1 MNILGISALYHD
13 SAAALCVNSE
23 IIAAAQEERFTRIK
37 GDSSFPA
44 NSIKYCLS
52 KMNGKLDAVAFYDN
66 PILTL
71 DRFLYNLKGNE
82 QSDVILKKETYKV
95 FGERLTICKT
105 IREFLH
111 NLEVNDD
118 YKIYVCKHH
127 ISHAASAF
135 YPSPFEKAA
144 FLINDGV
151 GEWATTT
158 LGVGKQTKL
167 TVLKELLYPDS
178 LGLLYSTFTAFCGFK
193 VNFGEYKLMG
203 LAPYGS
209 PKWVKQIL
217 ENIVDLKD
225 DGSFKLNPSY
235 FKYREY
241 QQMYSDEF
249 AKLFGIAPRTP
260 ESKIDIAYMDIA
272 ASIQEVTNLIILKQA
287 RYLRDITN
295 CKNLV
300 LAGGCALNCVSN
312 GLILKEGIFENVW
325 IQPAA
330 NDSGG
335 SIGAALYAYYELTKS
350 IRIPSLFDSQKG
362 SFLGPE
368 FSNDEIYTSLLK
380 HNANFKYYEDA
391 VLYKEI
397 ASRIKDN
404 KVIGLFH
411 GRLEFGPRAL
421 GHRSIIANA
430 FDDNMQKRVNLKIK
444 FRESFR
450 PFAPAVLTE
459 DSLKYFN
466 GVAHSPYMLLV
477 TSINDDIKINNICTQ
492 SDDIIGQLQQKR
504 SKIPAVTHVDYSA
517 RIQTVDFDRNPF
529 LYNILQEYKQL
540 TGESVILNTSF
551 NVRGEPIVC
560 TPDDAISCF
569 YKTGMD
575 VLVIGNYIVSK

>member
-52 KMNGKLDAVAFYDN
+52 KMNGQLDAVAFYDN

-71 DRFLYNLKGNE
+71 DRFLHNLKGNE
-82 QSDVILKKETYKV
+82 QSDVILKKEAYKV

-158 LGVGKQTKL
+158 LGVGEQTKL

-178 LGLLYSTFTAFCGFK
+178 LGLLYSAFTAFCGFK

-225 DGSFKLNPSY
+225 DGSFKLNPLY

-241 QQMYSDEF
+241 QQMCSDEF

-287 RYLRDITN
+287 RYLRNITN

-312 GLILKEGIFENVW
+312 GLILKEGIFDNVW

-350 IRIPSLFDSQKG
+350 IRVPSLFDSQKG

-368 FSNDEIYTSLLK
+368 FSKDEIYTSLLK
-380 HNANFKYYEDA
+380 HNAIFKYYEDA
-391 VLYKEI
+391 VIYKEI

-430 FDDNMQKRVNLKIK
+430 FDNDMQKRVNLKIK

-459 DSLKYFN
+459 DSLKYFK
-466 GVAHSPYMLLV
+466 GVEHSPYMLLV
-477 TSINDDIKINNICTQ
+477 TSINDDKKSTIYVPK
-492 SDDIIGQLQQKR
+492 
-504 SKIPAVTHVDYSA
+504 VM
-517 RIQTVDFDRNPF
+517 
-529 LYNILQEYKQL
+529 
-540 TGESVILNTSF
+540 TS
-551 NVRGEPIVC
+551 
-560 TPDDAISCF
+560 
-569 YKTGMD
+569 
-575 VLVIGNYIVSK
+575 

>member
-1 MNILGISALYHD
+1 MKHANLLPKH
-13 SAAALCVNSE
+13 
-23 IIAAAQEERFTRIK
+23 T
-37 GDSSFPA
+37 SS
-44 NSIKYCLS
+44 LS
-52 KMNGKLDAVAFYDN
+52 KAIFLPAD
-66 PILTL
+66 PPSIHRRTL
-71 DRFLYNLKGNE
+71 P
-82 QSDVILKKETYKV
+82 
-95 FGERLTICKT
+95 FG
-105 IREFLH
+105 
-111 NLEVNDD
+111 
-118 YKIYVCKHH
+118 
-127 ISHAASAF
+127 
-135 YPSPFEKAA
+135 
-144 FLINDGV
+144 
-151 GEWATTT
+151 AT
-158 LGVGKQTKL
+158 
-167 TVLKELLYPDS
+167 
-178 LGLLYSTFTAFCGFK
+178 
-193 VNFGEYKLMG
+193 
-203 LAPYGS
+203 
-209 PKWVKQIL
+209 
-217 ENIVDLKD
+217 
-225 DGSFKLNPSY
+225 
-235 FKYREY
+235 
-241 QQMYSDEF
+241 
-249 AKLFGIAPRTP
+249 
-260 ESKIDIAYMDIA
+260 
-272 ASIQEVTNLIILKQA
+272 
-287 RYLRDITN
+287 
-295 CKNLV
+295 
-300 LAGGCALNCVSN
+300 LNCVSN

-459 DSLKYFN
+459 DSLKYFK

>member
-52 KMNGKLDAVAFYDN
+52 KMNGQLDAVAFYDN

-71 DRFLYNLKGNE
+71 DRFLHNLKGNE
-82 QSDVILKKETYKV
+82 QSDVILKKEAYKV

-158 LGVGKQTKL
+158 LGVGEQTKL

-178 LGLLYSTFTAFCGFK
+178 LGLLYSAFTAFCGFK

-225 DGSFKLNPSY
+225 DGSFKLNPLY

-241 QQMYSDEF
+241 QQMCSDEF

-287 RYLRDITN
+287 RYLRNITN

-312 GLILKEGIFENVW
+312 GLILKEGIFDNVW

-350 IRIPSLFDSQKG
+350 IRVPSLFDSQKG

-368 FSNDEIYTSLLK
+368 FSKDEIYTSLLK
-380 HNANFKYYEDA
+380 HNAIFKYYEDA
-391 VLYKEI
+391 VIRK
-397 ASRIKDN
+397 
-404 KVIGLFH
+404 
-411 GRLEFGPRAL
+411 
-421 GHRSIIANA
+421 
-430 FDDNMQKRVNLKIK
+430 
-444 FRESFR
+444 
-450 PFAPAVLTE
+450 
-459 DSLKYFN
+459 SLAEN
-466 GVAHSPYMLLV
+466 S
-477 TSINDDIKINNICTQ
+477 
-492 SDDIIGQLQQKR
+492 
-504 SKIPAVTHVDYSA
+504 
-517 RIQTVDFDRNPF
+517 
-529 LYNILQEYKQL
+529 
-540 TGESVILNTSF
+540 
-551 NVRGEPIVC
+551 
-560 TPDDAISCF
+560 
-569 YKTGMD
+569 
-575 VLVIGNYIVSK
+575 